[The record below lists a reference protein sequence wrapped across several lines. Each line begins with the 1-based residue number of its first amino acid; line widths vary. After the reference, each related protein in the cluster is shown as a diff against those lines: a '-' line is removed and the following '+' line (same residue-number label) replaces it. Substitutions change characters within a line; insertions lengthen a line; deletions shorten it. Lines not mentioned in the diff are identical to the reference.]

1 MVTCLWVL
9 MVVLGLIYVWFI
21 VAWLIIWGFGCGI
34 LFKIVGCPGFAVL
47 WIWCLRFFGG
57 FVYLFAVWCLLARVV
72 WVLDV
77 GLLWL
82 VFAGFCFVL
91 LVLDLGLFVGLVYFG
106 FLLVWVSVGVCSG
119 VVLGHLFGAVL

>member
-1 MVTCLWVL
+1 MGFCLKLWV
-9 MVVLGLIYVWFI
+9 VQGL
-21 VAWLIIWGFGCGI
+21 LCCGFGVCGFFVD
-34 LFKIVGCPGFAVL
+34 LFI
-47 WIWCLRFFGG
+47 CLRFG
-57 FVYLFAVWCLLARVV
+57 VCWARVV